1 MRIFCQKRASLSVLV
16 CGFILSGVN
25 LACFDPVQLRDIGV
39 LRLVTKSIY
48 ARKRPGGMLLVQLLR
63 DISPASYKPR
73 SFLAKWIDS
82 TDVDR
87 IIPGVSLRE
96 ALASQGALSSAG

>member
-1 MRIFCQKRASLSVLV
+1 MRIFCQKPASLSVLV
-16 CGFILSGVN
+16 CCFILSGAN
-25 LACFDPVQLRDIGV
+25 LAGFDPFHCMVIGV
-39 LRLVTKSIY
+39 LRLATQSIY
-48 ARKRPGGMLLVQLLR
+48 WRNSPGGMLLVQLAE